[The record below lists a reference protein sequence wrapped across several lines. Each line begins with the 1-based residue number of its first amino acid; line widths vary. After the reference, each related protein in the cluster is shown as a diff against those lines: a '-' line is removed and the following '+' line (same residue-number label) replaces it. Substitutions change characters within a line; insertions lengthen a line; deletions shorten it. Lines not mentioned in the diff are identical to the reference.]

1 MTGARDATTL
11 IVFAEEP
18 VPGRVTTRPAPART
32 HGPALLIGEDTPR
45 VTAPLP
51 VPALRAAA
59 WRDCDAWFC
68 PAVDGAF
75 RAPVLAD
82 PDPELLRA
90 MDMSMKSTGARQ
102 RPRLIDAHLTVRDL
116 PTLRDV
122 DTADDGPALAAVA
135 PNGRCAAAFRRMTK
149 AATR

>member
-11 IVFAEEP
+11 NAFVEEP
-18 VPGRVTTRPAPART
+18 VPGRVTTRPAPACT
-32 HGPALLIGEDTPR
+32 HGPPRLIGIDTH
-45 VTAPLP
+45 
-51 VPALRAAA
+51 
-59 WRDCDAWFC
+59 
-68 PAVDGAF
+68 
-75 RAPVLAD
+75 
-82 PDPELLRA
+82 
-90 MDMSMKSTGARQ
+90 MSTETTGARQ

-122 DTADDGPALAAVA
+122 DTADDAPALAAVA